1 MYMESVE
8 WETLYTYM
16 YAYFI
21 DYINKINSG
30 RTEETGEVS

>member
-21 DYINKINSG
+21 DYIKINSG